1 MMRAHALAGPSEYA
15 GGDATPQPPAVPWFL
30 RFQPS
35 CLPVASPKGPPWAA
49 AHGLRAAVRC
59 HLPLQ
64 RPLGRTTSR
73 AHHSMP
79 PSGAQT
85 VHSTSPSGTK
95 VGICAVARKYCATR
109 CHRVARPSRTR
120 RHRVARSGIA
130 DPAPATSRIPRCAP
144 QGLQRR
150 LGQGDRASERRPL
163 TSHERAGQLVAS
175 PPAHSWG
182 HPIPAT
188 EWVCVTHVLWRRTYT
203 SMHEVSKVYL
213 K

>member
-1 MMRAHALAGPSEYA
+1 MRAHALAGPSEYA

-59 HLPLQ
+59 YLPLQ
-64 RPLGRTTSR
+64 RPLGRITSR
-73 AHHSMP
+73 AHHSMS
-79 PSGAQT
+79 PSGAQA

-130 DPAPATSRIPRCAP
+130 DPAPATSRIPRCIP
-144 QGLQRR
+144 QSLQRR
-150 LGQGDRASERRPL
+150 LRQGDRASERRPL

-188 EWVCVTHVLWRRTYT
+188 EWVCVTHVLWRRTHT
-203 SMHEVSKVYL
+203 SMHEVSKGYL

>member
-1 MMRAHALAGPSEYA
+1 MPGRR
-15 GGDATPQPPAVPWFL
+15 D
-30 RFQPS
+30 
-35 CLPVASPKGPPWAA
+35 AA
-49 AHGLRAAVRC
+49 APGRALVPAISAVMLARRVAKGSSMGSGPWPPRC
-59 HLPLQ
+59 
-64 RPLGRTTSR
+64 RPVPPPSPTAPG

-79 PSGAQT
+79 PSGAQA

-109 CHRVARPSRTR
+109 CHRAARPSRTR
-120 RHRVARSGIA
+120 CHRVARSGIA
-130 DPAPATSRIPRCAP
+130 DPAPATSHIPRCAP

-182 HPIPAT
+182 HPIPVT
-188 EWVCVTHVLWRRTYT
+188 EWVCVTHVLWRRTT
-203 SMHEVSKVYL
+203 PLCTKSL
-213 K
+213 KGT

>member
-1 MMRAHALAGPSEYA
+1 MPGRR
-15 GGDATPQPPAVPWFL
+15 D
-30 RFQPS
+30 
-35 CLPVASPKGPPWAA
+35 AA
-49 AHGLRAAVRC
+49 APGRALVPAISAVMLARRVAKGSSMGSGPWPPRC
-59 HLPLQ
+59 
-64 RPLGRTTSR
+64 RPVPPPSPTAPG

-79 PSGAQT
+79 PSGAQA

-109 CHRVARPSRTR
+109 CHRAARPSRTR
-120 RHRVARSGIA
+120 CHRVARSGIA
-130 DPAPATSRIPRCAP
+130 DPAPATSHIPRCAP

-182 HPIPAT
+182 HPIPVT
-188 EWVCVTHVLWRRTYT
+188 EWVCVTHVLWRRTHT
-203 SMHEVSKVYL
+203 SMHEVSKGYL

>member
-1 MMRAHALAGPSEYA
+1 MLTHRVAKGSSMGSGPW
-15 GGDATPQPPAVPWFL
+15 PPRCRPVPP
-30 RFQPS
+30 PS
-35 CLPVASPKGPPWAA
+35 PTAPG
-49 AHGLRAAVRC
+49 
-59 HLPLQ
+59 
-64 RPLGRTTSR
+64 

-79 PSGAQT
+79 PSGAQA

-109 CHRVARPSRTR
+109 RHRVERPSRTR

-130 DPAPATSRIPRCAP
+130 DPAPATSHIPRCAP

-182 HPIPAT
+182 HPIPVT
-188 EWVCVTHVLWRRTYT
+188 EWVCVTHVLWRRTHT
-203 SMHEVSKVYL
+203 SMHEVSKGYL